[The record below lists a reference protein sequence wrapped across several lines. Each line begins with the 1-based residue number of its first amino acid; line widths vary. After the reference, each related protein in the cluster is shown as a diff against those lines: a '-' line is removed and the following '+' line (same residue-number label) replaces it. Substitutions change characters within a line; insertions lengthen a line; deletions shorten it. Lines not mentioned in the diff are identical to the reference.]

1 MDRLQSLRAFQ
12 KVADEGG
19 FAAAAR
25 ALDTAP
31 AAITR
36 LVADLEE
43 HLGTR
48 LLQRTTR
55 RVSLTDA
62 GDALLK
68 RSRHIL
74 QDVDEAFA
82 LTQSHTQE
90 LSGVL
95 RVLAPP
101 VLAVNI
107 VAPLVAGFR
116 AQYPKITIDLHV
128 ETAFELAVE
137 DHDITLVGSTDQLGE
152 QVVARHVASSEA
164 VVCASASYI
173 ERHGSPQ
180 QPEDLA
186 KHQCLRLRTP
196 GVRLAAWRLMHPL
209 EGDRTV
215 EQAVTPAFLA
225 DHSDTLLRATL
236 EGAGISSQP
245 TEMIAEHLCSG
256 ALVRVLAPWITARLE
271 LYAALPSRKFMPAR
285 TRAFLDYLVVHIRQ
299 RIAQAQDIGRG
310 ER

>member
-12 KVADEGG
+12 KVVDEGG

-25 ALDTAP
+25 ALDMAP
-31 AAITR
+31 AGVTR

-82 LTQSHTQE
+82 VTQSHTSE

-116 AQYPKITIDLHV
+116 AQYPRITIDLHV
-128 ETAFELAVE
+128 ETAYELSVE

-173 ERHGSPQ
+173 AQHGAPQ
-180 QPEDLA
+180 TPEDLA
-186 KHQCLRLRTP
+186 LHQCLRLRTP
-196 GVRLAAWRLMHPL
+196 GARLAPWRLMHPL
-209 EGDRTV
+209 EGDRVV
-215 EQAVTPAFLA
+215 EQEVSPAFLA
-225 DHSDTLLRATL
+225 DHTDTLLRATL

-245 TEMIAEHLCSG
+245 IELIAEHLCNG
-256 ALVRVLAPWITARLE
+256 DLVRVLSPWITARLE

-285 TRAFLDYLVVHIRQ
+285 SRAFLDHLVTQMRQ
-299 RIAQAQDIGRG
+299 RIALAQKLGCG
-310 ER
+310 EG